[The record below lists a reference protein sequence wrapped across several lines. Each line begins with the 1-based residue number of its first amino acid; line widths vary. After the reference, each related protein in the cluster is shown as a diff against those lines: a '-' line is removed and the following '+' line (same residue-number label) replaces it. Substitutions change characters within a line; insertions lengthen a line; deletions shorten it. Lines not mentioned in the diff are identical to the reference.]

1 MKKLIVCILFVFLGT
16 QVFAQDFNDAFT
28 VFKLGKKFIAV
39 KMYKRL
45 AEQGGLRA
53 QSALSSMYLFGDG
66 VNKDTAIAY
75 KYAKLAAVNQTL
87 GSIHYKADAQYHVAW
102 SYAYGHGV
110 TIDFKLAYM
119 WATIAYAN
127 DAWNAESMLSFLD
140 LRLNQQEK
148 NKSIKMANKCIS
160 SNFKKCGY

>member
-1 MKKLIVCILFVFLGT
+1 MKKVLVFILFVLFGT
-16 QVFAQDFNDAFT
+16 QAFAQDFNDAFT
-28 VFKLGKKFIAV
+28 VYKSGEKSIAI

-45 AEQGGLRA
+45 AEQGDLRA